1 MGASNA
7 KVLFRSNS
15 EQRDSSCQ
23 SYNHHLFAS
32 LNLSSSTL
40 LFLYHRLHHP
50 ELEPD
55 PAACFVTTLNSL
67 VMGLYRPL
75 VVTAL
80 LEGCPLLE
88 LFRPTV
94 MRMNLIATSQED
106 PRIMYIVHA
115 DEILV
120 FRFSTLTPSGPPVL
134 TTQIKDPRYID
145 DSDSGGTINVIK
157 VGYLGTEEV
166 LVTADESGK
175 VCVWFTM
182 NLQRDPL
189 LLSVTQSAWGIAI
202 HSEQRLIAISSNAHT
217 ATIFHCGTD
226 SRLSQRTLFKD
237 PEPSP
242 SGLSSSSSS
251 SYYTSGTRRST
262 LGQTASRHSSED
274 SMSTPLVDQASQQ
287 ILIGHDHNIPTVAF
301 SPCGQ
306 FVATAS
312 IDRTCRTWRLSDG
325 KQIQQKSLAHLWGW
339 GVAFVAPDAWTT
351 VSRSEYKHI
360 SKDHLRPGKAPGLH
374 VRDSPFLTIAPPLRR
389 FMSPRDHRLIRT
401 RWYAGPLH
409 NTSCD
414 EQESDEEGNTAE
426 GGWRYGMMDNG
437 RGEDNDDLDD
447 RDAALFGM
455 DDDEGED
462 ELEDTNSG
470 GSSNFDSEDEET
482 EDPSSREQPRAAST
496 GNIVRHAHPIR
507 ISRSTQDPEVSADTG
522 NDGDNEEAGMDT
534 EDGGGTTTEDG
545 AVAAR
550 SAFARNVKN
559 ERRLSSA
566 TITRAR
572 SSSPNQYV
580 ESSSEHELP
589 STSVFPSSRIA
600 KPESATDTEAS
611 DAGQSNLRRKK
622 AQEEAGFNHDP
633 SKVVYWAPTKDM
645 LLHEQAQE
653 QDAGGPGS
661 STLSSLSTPSQPQ
674 YPSELLLCAT
684 ARNIYVLSQHP
695 EDLEAADGTEASSA
709 SNNDRHGDNTLDNDS
724 DDDDNLQEDQWHDAV
739 SSEYED
745 DDDEYPL
752 GPQYHNF
759 TTDSESDD
767 PDDGE
772 MDEDDMMDDTLQD
785 HQHSSRTTPRTSSSA
800 RGNTAVSLLHTIS
813 VARAAAARA
822 DGRGYRLLEQ
832 FDRLFVMIP
841 VPELSVLIAASQKG
855 AVTVFRL
862 LRVVDDPSPAQP
874 MVPSPPPKVATF
886 AEAVRQGLPKDEVNT
901 SKDNEKEGDLSST
914 VTIHGAKYVL
924 FPEMY
929 LPRQEPPL
937 YPLIGVTVVP
947 LQRTNSGSSRS
958 YAAAAADTTTL
969 PDGAAEEKEEE
980 EEEATTTSST
990 VPSAAPSASFIL
1002 HLAYMDAQ
1010 LFSYEIRLRNDKDD
1024 PVNLSN
1030 IFV

>member
-1 MGASNA
+1 
-7 KVLFRSNS
+7 
-15 EQRDSSCQ
+15 
-23 SYNHHLFAS
+23 
-32 LNLSSSTL
+32 
-40 LFLYHRLHHP
+40 
-50 ELEPD
+50 
-55 PAACFVTTLNSL
+55 
-67 VMGLYRPL
+67 
-75 VVTAL
+75 
-80 LEGCPLLE
+80 
-88 LFRPTV
+88 
-94 MRMNLIATSQED
+94 MRMNLMATSQED

-134 TTQIKDPRYID
+134 TTQIKDPRYVD
-145 DSDSGGTINVIK
+145 DPDSDGTINVIK

-182 NLQRDPL
+182 NLLRDPL

-202 HSEQRLIAISSNAHT
+202 HSEQRLIAISSNAHN

-226 SRLSQRTLFKD
+226 SRLLQRAFFSD

-242 SGLSSSSSS
+242 SGFSSSSSS

-262 LGQTASRHSSED
+262 LGQTASRHSSEA

-287 ILIGHDHNIPTVAF
+287 ILIGHDHNIPSVAF

-306 FVATAS
+306 FVATTS

-351 VSRSEYKHI
+351 VSRSEYKQI

-374 VRDSPFLTIAPPLRR
+374 VRDSPFLTTVPPLRR
-389 FMSPRDHRLIRT
+389 FMSTRDHRLIRT

-470 GSSNFDSEDEET
+470 GSSYSDSEDEEF
-482 EDPSSREQPRAAST
+482 EEPSGREQSRTAST

-550 SAFARNVKN
+550 SALARSVKN

-580 ESSSEHELP
+580 ESSSEYELP
-589 STSVFPSSRIA
+589 STSAFSSSRIA

-622 AQEEAGFNHDP
+622 VQEEAGFNHDP
-633 SKVVYWAPTKDM
+633 SRVVYWAPTKETCVSQP
-645 LLHEQAQE
+645 LHEHAQE
-653 QDAGGPGS
+653 QDAGEPGS

-684 ARNIYVLSQHP
+684 ARNIYVLSRHP
-695 EDLEAADGTEASSA
+695 EELEATDGTGVSGGTPGPSNTWSA
-709 SNNDRHGDNTLDNDS
+709 FNNEYGDTLDNNS
-724 DDDDNLQEDQWHDAV
+724 DDDDGLQEDQWHDAV

-745 DDDEYPL
+745 DDGSLSL
-752 GPQYHNF
+752 GPQYHTF

-767 PDDGE
+767 QDDGD
-772 MDEDDMMDDTLQD
+772 MDEDDMMDDTPQD
-785 HQHSSRTTPRTSSSA
+785 HQHSSRTIPRTSSDA
-800 RGNTAVSLLHTIS
+800 RGNIAVSPLHTIS

-855 AVTVFRL
+855 AVTVFHL
-862 LRVVDDPSPAQP
+862 LRVVDDPLPAQP

-886 AEAVRQGLPKDEVNT
+886 AEAARQGLQKDAANIT
-901 SKDNEKEGDLSST
+901 SKDNRKEGDPSST
-914 VTIHGAKYVL
+914 VIIHGAKYVL

-937 YPLIGVTVVP
+937 FPLIGVTIVP
-947 LQRTNSGSSRS
+947 LQRTHSGSSRS
-958 YAAAAADTTTL
+958 YAAAAATDTTTL
-969 PDGAAEEKEEE
+969 PDGVAGEEE
-980 EEEATTTSST
+980 EEEATTPST